1 MNRFDN
7 LLGKKQQAKIRYL
20 DNEFQMISPGDFVV
34 CAVTGAQINVEQLKY
49 WSVER
54 QEPYA
59 NAAAAMRRQ
68 IELDAG

>member
-7 LLGKKQQAKIRYL
+7 LLGKKQQAKIKYL
-20 DNEFQMISPGDFVV
+20 DNEFQMISPGDFVI

-59 NAAAAMRRQ
+59 NAAAAMKRQ
-68 IELDAG
+68 LELDAE